1 MAIQDVKKLA
11 EAKVGETVQ
20 VEFSKFDRTT

>member
-1 MAIQDVKKLA
+1 MAIQDIKKQA

-20 VEFSKFDRTT
+20 VELSKFERTT

>member
-11 EAKVGETVQ
+11 EAKLGETVQ
-20 VEFSKFDRTT
+20 VEFSKFDKTT